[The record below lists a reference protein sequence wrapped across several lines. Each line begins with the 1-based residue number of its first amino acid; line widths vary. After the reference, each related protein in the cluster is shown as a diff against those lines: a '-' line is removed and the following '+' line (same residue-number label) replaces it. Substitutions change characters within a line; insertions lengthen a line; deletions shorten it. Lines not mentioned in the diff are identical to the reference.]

1 VGLVS
6 GDVSGVADITQS
18 VTRGL
23 AQALAGMSVAFSS
36 SLFGIGSAIVMTVVG
51 VLFNVADQR
60 SAAMV
65 KIEHYLDN
73 VFLAGQG
80 GAPVEFGVGVPSGL
94 GQMVDRF
101 GASVARLEQVVAH
114 FDAALQT
121 FAGNTRDFGEF
132 NLHLKDNIQ
141 RMSLSFGDLSEA
153 LKAQALRTRDP
164 R

>member
-1 VGLVS
+1 
-6 GDVSGVADITQS
+6 
-18 VTRGL
+18 
-23 AQALAGMSVAFSS
+23 MSVAFSS

-51 VLFNVADQR
+51 VLFNIADQR
-60 SAAMV
+60 AAAMV

-80 GAPVEFGVGVPSGL
+80 GGLELGVAAPSGL

-101 GASVARLEQVVAH
+101 GASVARLEQVVSQ

-153 LKAQALRTRDP
+153 LKAQALRSRD